1 MYLKLRKIENTV
13 NIRYYYYYY
22 YYPNDTKIPGIVELK
37 ENGDVSIIKLSKYD
51 IENDDL
57 YLANKA
63 KAALRKMWESNN
75 FPEEHF
81 LAWG

>member
-1 MYLKLRKIENTV
+1 MHLKLRRIENTV
-13 NIRYYYYYY
+13 NIRYY

-37 ENGDVSIIKLSKYD
+37 ENGDIFIIKLSKFD
-51 IENDDL
+51 IENESL

-63 KAALRKMWESNN
+63 KAAVRKMWSLNK

>member
-13 NIRYYYYYY
+13 NIRYYYYY
-22 YYPNDTKIPGIVELK
+22 PIDTQIPGIVELK
-37 ENGDVSIIKLSKYD
+37 ENGDVSIIKLSKFD
-51 IENDDL
+51 IEIDDL

-63 KAALRKMWESNN
+63 KAAVRKMWSLNE

>member
-1 MYLKLRKIENTV
+1 MYLKLRKIENIV
-13 NIRYYYYYY
+13 NISYYYY

-51 IENDDL
+51 IENDNL

-75 FPEEHF
+75 FPKEHF

>member
-13 NIRYYYYYY
+13 NIRYYYYY
-22 YYPNDTKIPGIVELK
+22 PIDTQIPGIVELK
-37 ENGDVSIIKLSKYD
+37 ENGDVYIIKLSKYD
-51 IENDDL
+51 IENDNL

>member
-1 MYLKLRKIENTV
+1 MYLKLKKIENIV
-13 NIRYYYYYY
+13 NIRYYYYY
-22 YYPNDTKIPGIVELK
+22 PIDTKIPGIVELK

-51 IENDDL
+51 IENDNL

-63 KAALRKMWESNN
+63 KAVVRKMWESNN

>member
-1 MYLKLRKIENTV
+1 MKLRKIENIV
-13 NIRYYYYYY
+13 NISYYY

-51 IENDDL
+51 IENDSL

>member
-13 NIRYYYYYY
+13 NIRYY

-37 ENGDVSIIKLSKYD
+37 ENGDVFIIKLSKFD

-63 KAALRKMWESNN
+63 KAAVGKMWSLNK

>member
-22 YYPNDTKIPGIVELK
+22 PIDTQIPGIVELK

-51 IENDDL
+51 IENDNL

>member
-1 MYLKLRKIENTV
+1 MYLKLRKIENIV

-22 YYPNDTKIPGIVELK
+22 PIDTKIPGIVELK

-51 IENDDL
+51 IENDNL

>member
-13 NIRYYYYYY
+13 NIRY

-51 IENDDL
+51 IENDSL

>member
-1 MYLKLRKIENTV
+1 MHLKLRRVENTV
-13 NIRYYYYYY
+13 NIRYYYYY

-51 IENDDL
+51 IENDHL

>member
-1 MYLKLRKIENTV
+1 MYLKLRKIENIV
-13 NIRYYYYYY
+13 NISYYY
-22 YYPNDTKIPGIVELK
+22 YYPNDTKILGIVELK

-51 IENDDL
+51 IENDNL

>member
-1 MYLKLRKIENTV
+1 MYLKLIKIENTD
-13 NIRYYYYYY
+13 NIRYYY

-51 IENDDL
+51 IENDSL

>member
-1 MYLKLRKIENTV
+1 MYLKLRKIENIV
-13 NIRYYYYYY
+13 NIRYYYYY
-22 YYPNDTKIPGIVELK
+22 PIDTKIPGIVELK

-51 IENDDL
+51 IENDNL

-63 KAALRKMWESNN
+63 KAELRKMWESNN

>member
-13 NIRYYYYYY
+13 NIRYYYY
-22 YYPNDTKIPGIVELK
+22 PIDTQIPGIVELK
-37 ENGDVSIIKLSKYD
+37 ENGDVYIIKLSKYD
-51 IENDDL
+51 IENDGL

-63 KAALRKMWESNN
+63 KAELRKMWESNN

-81 LAWG
+81 LAWGQI

>member
-1 MYLKLRKIENTV
+1 MYLILRKIENTV
-13 NIRYYYYYY
+13 NISYYY

-51 IENDDL
+51 IENDHL

>member
-51 IENDDL
+51 IENDSL

>member
-1 MYLKLRKIENTV
+1 MYLKLIKIENIV
-13 NIRYYYYYY
+13 NIRYYYYY
-22 YYPNDTKIPGIVELK
+22 PIDTKIPGIVELK

-51 IENDDL
+51 IENDNL

>member
-13 NIRYYYYYY
+13 NIRYYYY
-22 YYPNDTKIPGIVELK
+22 PIDTQIPGIVELK
-37 ENGDVSIIKLSKYD
+37 ENGDVSIIKLSKFD
-51 IENDDL
+51 IEIDDL

-63 KAALRKMWESNN
+63 KAAVRKMWSLNE

-81 LAWG
+81 LAWGQI

>member
-1 MYLKLRKIENTV
+1 MHLKLRRVENTV
-13 NIRYYYYYY
+13 NIRYYY

-37 ENGDVSIIKLSKYD
+37 ENGDVFIIKLSKFD
-51 IENDDL
+51 IENESL

-63 KAALRKMWESNN
+63 KAAVRKMWSLNK

>member
-1 MYLKLRKIENTV
+1 MYLILRKIENTV
-13 NIRYYYYYY
+13 NISYYYYY

-51 IENDDL
+51 IENDHL

>member
-22 YYPNDTKIPGIVELK
+22 PIDTQIPGIVEVK
-37 ENGDVSIIKLSKYD
+37 ENGDGSIIKLSKFD
-51 IENDDL
+51 IEIDDL

-63 KAALRKMWESNN
+63 KAAVRKMWSLNE

>member
-13 NIRYYYYYY
+13 NIRYYYYY

-51 IENDDL
+51 IENDNL
-57 YLANKA
+57 YLANKE
-63 KAALRKMWESNN
+63 KAELRKMCESNN
-75 FPEEHF
+75 FPE
-81 LAWG
+81 

>member
-1 MYLKLRKIENTV
+1 MHLKLRRVENTV
-13 NIRYYYYYY
+13 NIRYYYY

-37 ENGDVSIIKLSKYD
+37 ENGDVFIIKLSKFD
-51 IENDDL
+51 IENESL

-63 KAALRKMWESNN
+63 KAAVRKMWSLNK

>member
-1 MYLKLRKIENTV
+1 MYLKLIKIENIV

-22 YYPNDTKIPGIVELK
+22 PIDTKIPGIVELK

-51 IENDDL
+51 IENDNL

>member
-1 MYLKLRKIENTV
+1 MKLRKIENTV
-13 NIRYYYYYY
+13 NIRYYYY
-22 YYPNDTKIPGIVELK
+22 PIDTQIPGIVELK
-37 ENGDVSIIKLSKYD
+37 ENGDVYIIKLSKYD
-51 IENDDL
+51 IENDGL

-63 KAALRKMWESNN
+63 KAELRKMWESNN

>member
-13 NIRYYYYYY
+13 NIRYY

-37 ENGDVSIIKLSKYD
+37 ENGDVFIIKLSKFD
-51 IENDDL
+51 IENESL

-63 KAALRKMWESNN
+63 KAAVRKMWSLNK

>member
-1 MYLKLRKIENTV
+1 MYLKLRKIENIV

-22 YYPNDTKIPGIVELK
+22 PIDTKIPGIVELK

-51 IENDDL
+51 IENDNL

-63 KAALRKMWESNN
+63 KAALRKMWVSNN

>member
-1 MYLKLRKIENTV
+1 MYLKLRKIENIV

-22 YYPNDTKIPGIVELK
+22 PIDTKIPGIVELK

-51 IENDDL
+51 IENDNL

-63 KAALRKMWESNN
+63 KAELRKMWESNN

>member
-1 MYLKLRKIENTV
+1 MYLKLIKIENTV
-13 NIRYYYYYY
+13 NIRYYYY

-51 IENDDL
+51 IENDSL

>member
-1 MYLKLRKIENTV
+1 MYLKLRKIENIV
-13 NIRYYYYYY
+13 NISYYYYY

-51 IENDDL
+51 IENDNL

>member
-13 NIRYYYYYY
+13 NIRYYYYY
-22 YYPNDTKIPGIVELK
+22 PIDTQIPGIVELK
-37 ENGDVSIIKLSKYD
+37 ENGDVYIIKLSKYD
-51 IENDDL
+51 IENDSL

-63 KAALRKMWESNN
+63 KAELRKMWESNN

>member
-13 NIRYYYYYY
+13 NIRYYYY
-22 YYPNDTKIPGIVELK
+22 PIDTQIPGIVELK
-37 ENGDVSIIKLSKYD
+37 ENGDVYIIKLSKYD
-51 IENDDL
+51 IENDGL

-63 KAALRKMWESNN
+63 KAELRKMWESNN

>member
-13 NIRYYYYYY
+13 NIRYY

-51 IENDDL
+51 IEND
-57 YLANKA
+57 ANKA